1 MAGGG
6 GSRAR
11 SRHLIIQILPKKDFV
26 PGMADFSPHFSDA
39 GVERQ
44 IKKKTWKNRGKKHL
58 NHLSFSI
65 LPAVHFAKKKPL
77 KRVVYFNI
85 YHSLVIVYLFKKL
98 CVGDILCL
106 ALGWALLP
114 CVHCIGLSDF

>member
-1 MAGGG
+1 MVVVGGGG

-44 IKKKTWKNRGKKHL
+44 IKKTTWKNRGRKHF
-58 NHLSFSI
+58 HILSFSI
-65 LPAVHFAKKKPL
+65 LSTGTL
-77 KRVVYFNI
+77 RI
-85 YHSLVIVYLFKKL
+85 
-98 CVGDILCL
+98 
-106 ALGWALLP
+106 
-114 CVHCIGLSDF
+114 